1 MVQLFQSPDGEDTE
15 GERDCGF
22 KRGSQKKKKEAVKI
36 SQLCATKMQDHV
48 SAPLRYNVGVSA
60 R

>member
-1 MVQLFQSPDGEDTE
+1 MVKTLKGKEIVVLKE
-15 GERDCGF
+15 AV
-22 KRGSQKKKKEAVKI
+22 KKKKKEAVKI